1 MFCKIGKS
9 VNSMNLSFSR
19 IDVSQLLLSLFRK
32 AFSDHASQSC
42 CFTII
47 SACLIF
53 FKELNTDVFLCMFI
67 AFLT

>member
-42 CFTII
+42 FTII

-67 AFLT
+67 VFLT